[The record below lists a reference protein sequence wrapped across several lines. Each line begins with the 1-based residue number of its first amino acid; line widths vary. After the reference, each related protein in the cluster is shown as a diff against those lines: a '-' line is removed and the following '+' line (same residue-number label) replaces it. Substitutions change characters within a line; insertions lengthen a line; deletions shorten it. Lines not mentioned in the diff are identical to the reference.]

1 MRPDDLTGPELRL
14 WEAFAAG
21 DEVDLRPGDTDG
33 DTDGGADGE
42 TDGGAD
48 GGPVMNGR
56 GWGPERQVRASVI
69 RSLLL
74 GAADSVSG
82 ETPMVHL
89 VGARVLGKLRLV
101 FAEVC
106 CVLWLEKCWFEE
118 APQLYGAKLRVTSF
132 GGSYLPG
139 LGMGATTV
147 DGNLD
152 LMNCRVQGG
161 VSVHDA
167 RISGSLLLQGAHLS
181 HADGVAL
188 NATRVE
194 TKGIVGTEGF
204 RADGELRLFQARLG
218 EGLHL
223 RGATLRHPGGEALSA
238 TGIQV
243 PTDIDC
249 GEGFRAAGAITLTS
263 ATVGGTVSFDTASLT
278 PTRGNA
284 LSCAHLQAG
293 ELLLRPAPASG
304 GVDLRHAAIGVLRL
318 HDDPHEQPPLRLDGL
333 VYRSL
338 EPHHPVDHHL
348 ELLSRDP
355 DGYRPQPYQQLA
367 TVHQSIGQDRDAR
380 TVLLTRQRRRRT
392 TLPWYARAWGY
403 VQDATVGYGYL
414 PERAAVWLLA
424 LLATGAT
431 VFGLYRPHPLG
442 GTPHP
447 VFHPVMY
454 SLDLLLPVVDF
465 GQERTFQPMG
475 PTQWVAW
482 LLIGAGWLLATALA
496 AGVTRVLSRQ

>member
-21 DEVDLRPGDTDG
+21 DEVDLRPG
-33 DTDGGADGE
+33 GADGE
-42 TDGGAD
+42 TEGETDGD
-48 GGPVMNGR
+48 TVGGSVMDGR

-89 VGARVLGKLRLV
+89 VGARVSGKLRLV

-106 CVLWLEKCWFEE
+106 CVLWLEECWFEE

-161 VSVHDA
+161 VTVHDA

-218 EGLHL
+218 EGLRL

-249 GEGFRAAGAITLTS
+249 DEGFRAAGAITLTS
-263 ATVGGTVSFDTASLT
+263 ATVGGTVSFDAASLT

-293 ELLLRPAPASG
+293 ELLLRPARATGVWIYGTPPSVCSG
-304 GVDLRHAAIGVLRL
+304 
-318 HDDPHEQPPLRLDGL
+318 
-333 VYRSL
+333 SM
-338 EPHHPVDHHL
+338 
-348 ELLSRDP
+348 
-355 DGYRPQPYQQLA
+355 
-367 TVHQSIGQDRDAR
+367 
-380 TVLLTRQRRRRT
+380 T
-392 TLPWYARAWGY
+392 TLTSSRLCGSTGWS
-403 VQDATVGYGYL
+403 TVRL
-414 PERAAVWLLA
+414 NP
-424 LLATGAT
+424 T
-431 VFGLYRPHPLG
+431 
-442 GTPHP
+442 TP
-447 VFHPVMY
+447 
-454 SLDLLLPVVDF
+454 S
-465 GQERTFQPMG
+465 T
-475 PTQWVAW
+475 T
-482 LLIGAGWLLATALA
+482 T
-496 AGVTRVLSRQ
+496 SSC